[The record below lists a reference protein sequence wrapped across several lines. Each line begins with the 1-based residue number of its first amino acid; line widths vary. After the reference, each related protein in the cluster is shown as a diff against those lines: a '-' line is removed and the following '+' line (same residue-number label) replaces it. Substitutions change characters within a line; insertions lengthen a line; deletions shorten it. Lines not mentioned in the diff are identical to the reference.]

1 MKSNI
6 VILTFSLFLILS
18 CKQEV
23 KKENVKEATKAEI
36 VQDNKTEFS
45 DNEEQQKNANCFTQ
59 KDIENLNLLFKAI
72 SEKGS
77 NSKTNNDIFKF
88 KEKDLGNLRELL
100 TSENFDS
107 FELKHN
113 KVECDTYLILD
124 ILERQKFEDDGDI
137 HYSERN
143 IMYELKKK
151 GNSVIVESAGVAG

>member
-6 VILTFSLFLILS
+6 VILISFFLVLS
-18 CKQEV
+18 CKKEV
-23 KKENVKEATKAEI
+23 KKEDSNETIKAE
-36 VQDNKTEFS
+36 VVE
-45 DNEEQQKNANCFTQ
+45 NEKVELLQNDAQQNNPNCFNTE
-59 KDIENLNLLFKAI
+59 DIKNLNLLFKAI
-72 SEKGS
+72 SEKSS
-77 NSKTNNDIFKF
+77 NSKTNSDILKF

-151 GNSVIVESAGVAG
+151 DNSIIVESAGIAG